1 MPTFHF
7 CTFCGPITNSWS
19 TFDLGFPGGPLGD
32 VLTFYYFPKVEILGL
47 GWKPIIIFFCFVW
60 DTLGQIR
67 VYGDIMS
74 NKHKGALSRQFA
86 NVLVSLCR
94 RGKACVRTVVVNVVL
109 FVHRI
114 LKNHYGGA
122 SVSMS
127 ILWLFQCPVL
137 IKSLSSAAI
146 SQIYFNEGNLFH
158 ICL

>member
-1 MPTFHF
+1 MF
-7 CTFCGPITNSWS
+7 W
-19 TFDLGFPGGPLGD
+19 L
-32 VLTFYYFPKVEILGL
+32 FYYFPKVEILGL
-47 GWKPIIIFFCFVW
+47 GWNPIIIFFCFVW

-74 NKHKGALSRQFA
+74 NKHKEALSRQFA

-94 RGKACVRTVVVNVVL
+94 RGKACLRTVVVNVVL
-109 FVHRI
+109 FVHLI

-137 IKSLSSAAI
+137 IGTYSRALVQQLSFKSILMRVTYSIYVYSNLLSV
-146 SQIYFNEGNLFH
+146 YDL
-158 ICL
+158 